1 MLEVRDYSIVELRE
15 LLGTKDKQGI
25 DRKLTGYGVEF
36 TSSGWADN
44 RIYTITA
51 ISTPFKLY
59 AITKL
64 GIPAQADFTKIQN
77 LYFYFFCVDGF
88 AEWPMV
94 EMEAILEEDGKKISS
109 KTISKWLK
117 YLEHLDYVKFS
128 QCEFTYYAIYKTTD
142 GTQLYREI
150 SREKYLE
157 GWRIYFDSRDEEG
170 CESAY
175 IKLRNHIGGHPYKRP
190 SVDYNIAYT
199 DEIAELIEVINASF
213 MDEWPRHQI

>member
-1 MLEVRDYSIVELRE
+1 MLEIRDYNIAELRE
-15 LLGTKDKQGI
+15 LFGTKDKQGI

-36 TSSGWADN
+36 TSSGWGDN

-51 ISTPFKLY
+51 IPNSFKLY

-88 AEWPMV
+88 ADWPMV
-94 EMEAILEEDGKKISS
+94 EMEAILEEDGKKISP
-109 KTISKWLK
+109 KTISKWLH
-117 YLEHLDYVKFS
+117 YLERLDYVKFS
-128 QCEFTYYAIYKTTD
+128 QCEFTYYAIYKTTN

-150 SREKYLE
+150 SRETYLE

-199 DEIAELIEVINASF
+199 AEIAELIEVINASF
-213 MDEWPRHQI
+213 MDE

>member
-1 MLEVRDYSIVELRE
+1 MLEIRNYSIAELRV

-51 ISTPFKLY
+51 IPNPFKLY

-94 EMEAILEEDGKKISS
+94 EMEAILEEDGKRVSP

-117 YLEHLDYVKFS
+117 YLEHLDYINFALGD
-128 QCEFTYYAIYKTTD
+128 FTYYAIYKTAN
-142 GTQLYREI
+142 GTKLYKEI
-150 SREKYLE
+150 SMETYLE

-170 CESAY
+170 CGCAY
-175 IKLRNHIGGHPYKRP
+175 IKLCNHIGGHPYKRP
-190 SVDYNIAYT
+190 AATHNAFYT
-199 DEIAELIEVINASF
+199 AEIAELIEVINASF
-213 MDEWPRHQI
+213 MDE

>member
-1 MLEVRDYSIVELRE
+1 MLEIRNYSIAELRE

-51 ISTPFKLY
+51 ISNPFKLY
-59 AITKL
+59 AITIL

-88 AEWPMV
+88 ADWPMV

-117 YLEHLDYVKFS
+117 YLEHLDYINFS
-128 QCEFTYYAIYKTTD
+128 QGEFTYYAIYKTTD

-157 GWRIYFDSRDEEG
+157 GWRIYFESRDEEG

-213 MDEWPRHQI
+213 MDE

>member
-1 MLEVRDYSIVELRE
+1 MLEVRDYSIAELRMV
-15 LLGTKDKQGI
+15 LGTQEKQGI

-44 RIYTITA
+44 RIYSITA
-51 ISTPFKLY
+51 IPDPFKMY
-59 AITKL
+59 AIIKL
-64 GIPAQADFTKIQN
+64 GIPAQADFTKIRN

-88 AEWPMV
+88 ADWPMT
-94 EMEAILEEDGKKISS
+94 EMEAILEEDGKRISP
-109 KTISKWLK
+109 KTISKWLH

-128 QCEFTYYAIYKTTD
+128 QCEFTYYAIYKTSN

-150 SREKYLE
+150 SKEAYLE

-170 CESAY
+170 CGSAY
-175 IKLRNHIGGHPYKRP
+175 SKLRNHIGGHPYKRP

-199 DEIAELIEVINASF
+199 AEIAELIEVINASY
-213 MDEWPRHQI
+213 MD

>member
-1 MLEVRDYSIVELRE
+1 MLPQPAAFFL
-15 LLGTKDKQGI
+15 LLGIIHTYYAIYNSKFSKGI

-51 ISTPFKLY
+51 IPNPFKLY

-88 AEWPMV
+88 ADWPMV
-94 EMEAILEEDGKKISS
+94 EMEAILEEDGKKVSP

-128 QCEFTYYAIYKTTD
+128 QCDYALLSECLTA
-142 GTQLYREI
+142 GAL
-150 SREKYLE
+150 S
-157 GWRIYFDSRDEEG
+157 
-170 CESAY
+170 
-175 IKLRNHIGGHPYKRP
+175 
-190 SVDYNIAYT
+190 
-199 DEIAELIEVINASF
+199 
-213 MDEWPRHQI
+213 

>member
-1 MLEVRDYSIVELRE
+1 MLEIRDYSITELRE
-15 LLGTKDKQGI
+15 LLGTTDKQGI

-36 TSSGWADN
+36 SSAGWADN

-51 ISTPFKLY
+51 IPDPFKMY

-64 GIPAQADFTKIQN
+64 GIPAQADFTKIRN

-88 AEWPMV
+88 ADWPMT
-94 EMEAILEEDGKKISS
+94 EMEAILEEDGKRISP
-109 KTISKWLK
+109 KTISKWLH

-128 QCEFTYYAIYKTTD
+128 QCDFTYYAIYKTTD
-142 GTQLYREI
+142 GIQLYREI
-150 SREKYLE
+150 SKEIYLE

-170 CESAY
+170 CGSAY

-190 SVDYNIAYT
+190 SIDHNIAYT
-199 DEIAELIEVINASF
+199 AEIEELIEVINASF
-213 MDEWPRHQI
+213 LD

>member
-1 MLEVRDYSIVELRE
+1 MLEIRDYSIAELRE
-15 LLGTKDKQGI
+15 LLGTKDKQCI

-36 TSSGWADN
+36 SSAGWADK
-44 RIYTITA
+44 RIYTITD
-51 ISTPFKLY
+51 IPDPFRIY

-64 GIPAQADFTKIQN
+64 GIPAQADFTKIRN

-88 AEWPMV
+88 ADWPMT
-94 EMEAILEEDGKKISS
+94 EMEAILEEDGKRISP
-109 KTISKWLK
+109 KTISKWLH

-142 GTQLYREI
+142 GIQLYREI
-150 SREKYLE
+150 SKEAYLE

-170 CESAY
+170 CGSAY
-175 IKLRNHIGGHPYKRP
+175 SKLRNHIGGHPYKRP

-199 DEIAELIEVINASF
+199 AEIAELIEVINASY
-213 MDEWPRHQI
+213 MD

>member
-88 AEWPMV
+88 ADWPMV

-213 MDEWPRHQI
+213 MDE

>member
-1 MLEVRDYSIVELRE
+1 MLEIRDYSIAELRE
-15 LLGTKDKQGI
+15 LFGTKDKHGI

-51 ISTPFKLY
+51 IPNPFKLY

-88 AEWPMV
+88 ADWPMT
-94 EMEAILEEDGKKISS
+94 EMEAILEEDGKRISP
-109 KTISKWLK
+109 KTISKWLH
-117 YLEHLDYVKFS
+117 YLERLDYVKFS
-128 QCEFTYYAIYKTTD
+128 QCEFTYYAIYKATN

-199 DEIAELIEVINASF
+199 AEIAELIEVINASY
-213 MDEWPRHQI
+213 MD

>member
-1 MLEVRDYSIVELRE
+1 MLEVRDYSITELRE

-51 ISTPFKLY
+51 IPDPFKLY

-64 GIPAQADFTKIQN
+64 GIPAQADFTKIRN

-88 AEWPMV
+88 ADWPMV
-94 EMEAILEEDGKKISS
+94 EMEAILKEDGKQVAS
-109 KTISKWLK
+109 KTISKWLH
-117 YLEHLDYVKFS
+117 YLERLDYVKFS
-128 QCEFTYYAIYKTTD
+128 QCEFTYYAIYKATN
-142 GTQLYREI
+142 GTKLYKEI

-157 GWRIYFDSRDEEG
+157 GWRTYFDSRDEEG

-190 SVDYNIAYT
+190 AATHNAFYT
-199 DEIAELIEVINASF
+199 AEIAELIEVINASF
-213 MDEWPRHQI
+213 MDE

>member
-1 MLEVRDYSIVELRE
+1 MLEVRDYSIAELRV

-51 ISTPFKLY
+51 ISNPFKLY

-88 AEWPMV
+88 ADWPMV
-94 EMEAILEEDGKKISS
+94 EMEAILEEDGKKVSP

-213 MDEWPRHQI
+213 MDE